1 MKFII
6 DVQTGEVKVG
16 RHKAILESRAI
27 GSCIAVV
34 AFDALNKIGGLAHIM
49 LPGKPA
55 LDYASKKS
63 KYAAHALDELI
74 FRMGELGTQKN
85 NIETC
90 LLGAGNVLERAD
102 DTICSANINS
112 VTTLLREHAIKVQ
125 AQSLGGTQ
133 RRSVSFDVGSGNVFY
148 SEGNSRHK
156 FFYSFME

>member
-16 RHKAILESRAI
+16 RRRVILESRAI
-27 GSCIAVV
+27 GSCIAVI
-34 AFDALNKIGGLAHIM
+34 AFDALNMIGGLAHIM

-55 LDYASKKS
+55 FDYVSKKS

-74 FRMGELGTQKN
+74 FRMGKLGTRKD

-90 LLGAGNVLERAD
+90 LLGAGNVLERTD

-112 VTTLLREHAIKVQ
+112 VTTLLREHAIRIQ

-148 SEGNSRHK
+148 SQGNSRHQ
-156 FFYSFME
+156 FFYSFTQ

>member
-16 RHKAILESRAI
+16 GPRVILESKAI

-34 AFDALNKIGGLAHIM
+34 AFDMLNKIGGLAHIM
-49 LPGKPA
+49 LPGKSGFNH
-55 LDYASKKS
+55 ASDKNR
-63 KYAAHALDELI
+63 YAAHALDELI
-74 FRMGELGTQKN
+74 FRMGKLGTEKE

-112 VTTLLREHAIKVQ
+112 VITLLREHAIKIQ

-133 RRSVSFDVGSGNVFY
+133 RRGVSFDVGSGNVFY
-148 SEGNSRHK
+148 SEGNSRNK
-156 FFYSFME
+156 FFYSFIA